1 MLIETIFDSC
11 LCNTRVHHRA
21 DYSVCVR
28 AQTGI
33 KKGEE
38 VSFEDHC
45 TLYTIA
51 MNIVQL
57 HNCKVAYWHIDKQK
71 HKFKHGEMGIISK

>member
-1 MLIETIFDSC
+1 MLIKTIFDSC

-38 VSFEDHC
+38 VSFEDQC
-45 TLYTIA
+45 TLYIIA
-51 MNIVQL
+51 MYIVQ
-57 HNCKVAYWHIDKQK
+57 
-71 HKFKHGEMGIISK
+71 